1 MESSV
6 KMLDNEDIE
15 FADILHSLG
24 MQRRMALIVTY
35 LANVGE
41 ASSREIGY
49 ATRLSQPEVS
59 VAVRDLRDENLVS
72 ELEVKTGGKG
82 RPSLVYSLRMPIDD
96 IITRFE
102 EEKRR
107 EHTEAMKSIQKL
119 KGMVSSCC
127 LAAEPSSIG
136 RITS

>member
-1 MESSV
+1 
-6 KMLDNEDIE
+6 MLDNEDIE

-82 RPSLVYSLRMPIDD
+82 RPSLVYTLIVPIDD
-96 IITRFE
+96 IIKWFE
-102 EEKRR
+102 NEKLR
-107 EHTEAMKSIQKL
+107 EHTEVMENLQKL
-119 KGMVSSCC
+119 KGMVSSRG
-127 LAAEPSSIG
+127 LAAEPS
-136 RITS
+136 